1 MWFFPTTGGRNPGGA
16 ENQTWDDKKLSS
28 FSGAIDASQRSI
40 ISIYSLHNKPL
51 CRIRGLRDF
60 CDFLFDF

>member
-28 FSGAIDASQRSI
+28 FSGAIDAS
-40 ISIYSLHNKPL
+40 
-51 CRIRGLRDF
+51 
-60 CDFLFDF
+60 